1 MGEKG
6 AGMISIL
13 LLASILIP
21 AGYWIRRQVQSR
33 PLIDDRDEVVV
44 TGLFED

>member
-1 MGEKG
+1 
-6 AGMISIL
+6 MISVLLLAL

-44 TGLFED
+44 TGLFEE